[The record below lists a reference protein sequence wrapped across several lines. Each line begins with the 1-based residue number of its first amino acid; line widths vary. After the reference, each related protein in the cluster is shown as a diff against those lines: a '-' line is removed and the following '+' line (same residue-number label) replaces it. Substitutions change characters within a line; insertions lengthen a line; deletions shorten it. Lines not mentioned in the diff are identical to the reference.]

1 LPARRYRTPFLQ
13 QLTRHTLS
21 TGIIQN
27 YTMNIDKEF
36 ATELQNLEKMDLEA
50 MKRRFKDDF
59 KEIITDLDLDHLL
72 EKSEDNIKQG

>member
-1 LPARRYRTPFLQ
+1 
-13 QLTRHTLS
+13 
-21 TGIIQN
+21 
-27 YTMNIDKEF
+27 MNIDKEF